1 MVLVGRR
8 LRVPSFPSDR
18 RIVHRQLPCL
28 DGPVHKAF
36 VFSFYVNIY
45 IYILWEYALDK
56 AKKIRWLTKEKC
68 LHHVISRILHPST
81 LLLHLPSMILCLF
94 LAEASLIPLPL
105 TVFLPSVSL
114 LRWHIPRRT
123 DSIIR
128 IHQHQRYPPMMP
140 WLCRIFQ
147 PERLSSTFHGVG
159 KSNQPSL
166 WES

>member
-1 MVLVGRR
+1 MEKTWKG
-8 LRVPSFPSDR
+8 
-18 RIVHRQLPCL
+18 Q
-28 DGPVHKAF
+28 KQ
-36 VFSFYVNIY
+36 
-45 IYILWEYALDK
+45 
-56 AKKIRWLTKEKC
+56 IRWLTKEKC
-68 LHHVISRILHPST
+68 PHHVISRILHPSM

-94 LAEASLIPLPL
+94 LAEASLIPSPF
-105 TVFLPSVSL
+105 TVFLLPVSL

-128 IHQHQRYPPMMP
+128 IHQHQRHPPMMP

-166 WES
+166 WESHFADLLYRQRKVVMVSTHLMGSKPKTSDMASTSSDLYLR